1 MISWPKLYRGSAR
14 PVPHKILIR
23 DLRVEVQNEGYQKEK
38 KNATKNKSGW
48 KLEP

>member
-38 KNATKNKSGW
+38 KTPQKIKVGEN
-48 KLEP
+48 